1 MPVNSKDRSFIQL
14 NFVLCDPIKNRILFQ
29 SFARMIKF
37 LTLLE
42 KIFERLVTLRGNQRS
57 LLRRGTPI
65 KNVTS
70 YCVSG
75 CKRPNCHLVSKSN
88 WLILRFWLSDDAAV
102 STSSLNTANNFCVCV
117 KSEGGLRRLQ
127 QFWMPSDSR
136 PMLIG

>member
-1 MPVNSKDRSFIQL
+1 MIQL
-14 NFVLCDPIKNRILFQ
+14 RIGFLFQ

-88 WLILRFWLSDDAAV
+88 WLILRFWLSDCHQYFLSQHRKQLLCLCEEQRRPAQVTTVLGALGLLA
-102 STSSLNTANNFCVCV
+102 SANCLTL
-117 KSEGGLRRLQ
+117 KYYS
-127 QFWMPSDSR
+127 PSHQRSR
-136 PMLIG
+136 